1 METYVVL
8 RRSGFAS
15 AEELKEAVER
25 SRIACQGM
33 PDDVRWIRSYV
44 LDEKDGAIGSVCV
57 IEATS
62 PEAIHIHA
70 AKTDLPVDEI
80 VKVGRTVVV
89 QPDRVPV
96 EA

>member
-1 METYVVL
+1 MDTYVVL

-15 AEELKEAVER
+15 VEELKDAVER
-25 SRIACQGM
+25 SRVACQGM

-44 LDEKDGAIGSVCV
+44 LDEEDGAIGSVCV

-62 PEAIHIHA
+62 PEAIYIHA

-80 VKVGRTVVV
+80 VRVSRTAVI
-89 QPDRVPV
+89 QPDPVPV
-96 EA
+96 AG